1 MQIGLF
7 LDLRNP
13 EQWRRPWATHYA
25 DTLALVERAEELGL
39 DSVWLTEHHL
49 FADGYLP
56 QPLTLASAI
65 AARTSRIRIGTAVL
79 LGALRPAIQIA
90 EEAAIVDLVSGGRL
104 ELGLGAGYVSWEFDA
119 YGVDIAERYRITDR
133 RITELRELLDGGTV
147 TPPPL
152 QRPFPLWLGYQGPQ
166 GARRAGRLGVG
177 LLCIN
182 PDLLDTYRTGLAEGG
197 HDPDSARMKGL
208 VSIIVADDPD
218 DAYERILPHLAHQL
232 NTYREAGSAAMGRS
246 PKPLTVDKL
255 RDSRR
260 AVGGVIPPLEVL
272 TPGEAI
278 DRLREMTAGLPVEEV
293 YLWAS
298 IAGMD
303 DDLVA
308 RHVELLA
315 TEVRPAFVSTGA
327 GS

>member
-13 EQWRRPWATHYA
+13 EQWRRPWAQHYA
-25 DTLALVERAEELGL
+25 DTLALVERAEQLGV

-49 FADGYLP
+49 FDDGYLP
-56 QPLTLASAI
+56 QPLTFASAV

-90 EEAAIVDLVSGGRL
+90 EEAAVVDLVSGGRL
-104 ELGLGAGYVSWEFDA
+104 EIGLGAGYVAWEFEA
-119 YGVDIAERYRITDR
+119 YGVDISQRYKLTDQ
-133 RITELRELLDGGTV
+133 RITELRELLDGGRV
-147 TPPPL
+147 QPPPV
-152 QRPFPLWLGYQGPQ
+152 QRPFPLWLGYQGPK

-177 LLCIN
+177 LLSID
-182 PDLLDTYRTGLAEGG
+182 PRLLEPYRQGLAEGG

-208 VSIIVADDPD
+208 VSVVVADDPD
-218 DAYERILPHLAHQL
+218 EAFERILPHLAHQL
-232 NTYREAGSAAMGRS
+232 NTYRHAGAAGTGHT

-255 RDSRR
+255 RESR

-272 TPGEAI
+272 TPARAV
-278 DRLREMTAGLPVEEV
+278 DRLRELTAGLPVEEV

-298 IAGMD
+298 VAGMD

-315 TEVRPAFVSTGA
+315 TEVRPALA
-327 GS
+327 GDHR